1 MGLSNMVYPGA
12 NHTRFH
18 HAIGCVNLMQKVVSI
33 LRVKGVKISDEEEN
47 ALYIAILLHDI
58 GHGPFSHALER
69 SIVNGISHEKIS
81 LMFMEEFNTIFDG
94 KLEIAIQLFINT
106 YHRTFLHQLISSQL
120 DIDRLDYLKR
130 DSFYTGVVEG
140 NISSDRI
147 IAMMDV
153 VNDELVVEAK
163 AIYSVEKFIVA
174 RRLMYWQVYLHKT
187 SLVAENMIIKLFQRA
202 RELTERGEHVKV
214 YSSLDFFL
222 TTKISTINFTREVL
236 QEFSKLDD
244 VDVFFAIKMWLN
256 HPDRVLSILSKM
268 IFYRKFLKI
277 EMKNNPIKKE
287 VLDTKKEEV
296 IYYFI
301 SGKFDIQHIVYN
313 RKRLT
318 TQEVMDQVR
327 KAEWIYNDTA
337 IHLKNPEGKTLF
349 HIQMKGSGNKKKM
362 GYHGVLCHIHEN
374 LFRHKEADNEI

>member
-287 VLDTKKEEV
+287 VLDTKIRVLKKTYGMSDDEAK
-296 IYYFI
+296 YFVF
-301 SGKFDIQHIVYN
+301 SGKISNLAYDKKQPVKIINEKGKPEDIITSSNQLN
-313 RKRLT
+313 LQALT
-318 TQEVMDQVR
+318 EPVV
-327 KAEWIYNDTA
+327 KYFVCY
-337 IHLKNPEGKTLF
+337 P
-349 HIQMKGSGNKKKM
+349 KKM
-362 GYHGVLCHIHEN
+362 L
-374 LFRHKEADNEI
+374 

>member
-1 MGLSNMVYPGA
+1 MIEHPYFQRLRRITQMGLSNMVYPGA

-287 VLDTKKEEV
+287 VLDTKIRVLKKTYGMSDDEAK
-296 IYYFI
+296 YFVF
-301 SGKFDIQHIVYN
+301 SGKISNLAYDKKQPVKIINEKGKPEDIITSSNQLN
-313 RKRLT
+313 LQALT
-318 TQEVMDQVR
+318 EPVV
-327 KAEWIYNDTA
+327 KYFVCY
-337 IHLKNPEGKTLF
+337 P
-349 HIQMKGSGNKKKM
+349 KKM
-362 GYHGVLCHIHEN
+362 L
-374 LFRHKEADNEI
+374 